1 MSKGYEKLILTLTV
15 CCIQERQPN
24 YFPDSALRE
33 AGLALCLG
41 TTVELT
47 LVTSEK
53 VPEGMRANRGQVGF
67 CPFLSEALDGPTG
80 AGRRACHSDMDMEEA
95 DGLMTSD
102 TSQTQIQGFELA
114 HPNIYPVDELHEGA
128 SPTDLKLQDL
138 HDTGQQQ
145 DIQEKF
151 Q

>member
-1 MSKGYEKLILTLTV
+1 
-15 CCIQERQPN
+15 
-24 YFPDSALRE
+24 
-33 AGLALCLG
+33 
-41 TTVELT
+41 
-47 LVTSEK
+47 
-53 VPEGMRANRGQVGF
+53 
-67 CPFLSEALDGPTG
+67 
-80 AGRRACHSDMDMEEA
+80 MDMEEA